1 VRQFRGVAVRRNE
14 SARVSFEP
22 DTRGIAFAHR
32 DPYAG
37 SVAASVARNRA
48 RLVPVVSVDGARA
61 TELSSLR
68 LILVSVRARG
78 AVRAI
83 IV

>member
-1 VRQFRGVAVRRNE
+1 
-14 SARVSFEP
+14 VSP
-22 DTRGIAFAHR
+22 
-32 DPYAG
+32 
-37 SVAASVARNRA
+37 ASVARNRA
-48 RLVPVVSVDGARA
+48 RLAPVVSVDGARA